1 MGKETDIQIQKAQQ
15 LPNKMKSKRLT
26 VIYIIIKMSKFKS
39 KETMLKAEKEKQ
51 LVVYKGAVNI

>member
-1 MGKETDIQIQKAQQ
+1 
-15 LPNKMKSKRLT
+15 MKSKRLT